1 MPEQQKRENRIENCL
16 PIARNGILQSLSTIT
31 IDDRSCLVSQ
41 SHRGAPELFSLLRHP
56 EELLGP
62 LGRIPGIMFFV
73 KDAAYRYVA
82 MSGGVHES
90 IGLVPDENPI
100 GRTDFDLFPPLVA
113 EAFRRNDR
121 QVIEKG
127 RTLLDELHVVGTRGG
142 QSKLVY
148 SSKWP
153 LHDHHGR
160 IVGLVGTNRRVEA
173 ADSAALGED
182 GRLLPAI
189 HRMIEEPAAPH
200 SIEALAR
207 ECGLSSSH
215 FMRLFRRS
223 MRVTAGRFLEQ
234 VRISRA
240 SDLLRSSRIPI
251 ADIARSCGFYDH
263 SAFVKRFR
271 LHTGV
276 TPLAYRKSG
285 HARIGGSLATVEHEL
300 TDSV

>member
-1 MPEQQKRENRIENCL
+1 MSQPHRE
-16 PIARNGILQSLSTIT
+16 
-31 IDDRSCLVSQ
+31 
-41 SHRGAPELFSLLRHP
+41 APELFSLLRHP
-56 EELLGP
+56 EEVLGP
-62 LGRIPGIMFFV
+62 LGRIPGIMFFA
-73 KDAAYRYVA
+73 KDATYRYAA
-82 MSGGVHES
+82 MSDGVREA
-90 IGLVPDENPI
+90 IGLVPSENPI

-121 QVIEKG
+121 QVVEEG
-127 RTLLDELHVVGTRGG
+127 RTLLDELHVVGTRTG
-142 QSKLVY
+142 QTKLVY

-153 LHDHHGR
+153 LHDHSGR
-160 IVGLVGTNRRVEA
+160 IVGLVGTNRRLET
-173 ADSAALGED
+173 ADSQALGDD
-182 GRLLPAI
+182 GRLQPAI

-200 SIEALAR
+200 SIESLAR

-223 MRVTAGRFLEQ
+223 MRVTACRFLEQ

-240 SDLLRSSRIPI
+240 SDLLRSSHMPI
-251 ADIARSCGFYDH
+251 ADVAKRCGFYDH

-285 HARIGGSLATVEHEL
+285 HARIAAGLAQG
-300 TDSV
+300 